1 MKIFQIV
8 IFFTLLFFL
17 LATSCEKKVEI
28 PIPLPKVP
36 GVEVPPVGFKVVKP
50 TGTEVFFEDFESYG
64 MGEVAPFGPWKFLG
78 KPPHVEEGVQPNRM
92 IGKILKVES
101 PDQVLYLTEA
111 WRDFVLELNAKIIH
125 VGYSALKVFFRL
137 SEDGK
142 RGYYVSVPGGRV
154 SLWKFAGATQV
165 EIAKSADFDVG
176 GDWFYLRI
184 EAVGDQIRV
193 YHNGRKVIDVRDPDP
208 SLMVPGGIGLSSD
221 YWDNYYDNV
230 RVEVIPAG

>member
-8 IFFTLLFFL
+8 IFFTLFFFL
-17 LATSCEKKVEI
+17 LATSCERKIEI

-50 TGTEVFFEDFESYG
+50 TGTEAFFEDFESYG

-142 RGYYVSVPGGRV
+142 RVYYVKCARRSR
-154 SLWKFAGATQV
+154 
-165 EIAKSADFDVG
+165 
-176 GDWFYLRI
+176 
-184 EAVGDQIRV
+184 
-193 YHNGRKVIDVRDPDP
+193 
-208 SLMVPGGIGLSSD
+208 LS
-221 YWDNYYDNV
+221 
-230 RVEVIPAG
+230 VEVRGSHPG